1 MAPEHHAIQLGG
13 ADDLRTFVVRIEV
26 PRPLAGWQGWSAQG
40 SAAEVRRP
48 AGLTSLRVCATVR
61 ASSTP
66 FLCSHPVFSE
76 DASKIYFVGQWRD

>member
-26 PRPLAGWQGWSAQG
+26 PRGG
-40 SAAEVRRP
+40 SPPSRRLDLV
-48 AGLTSLRVCATVR
+48 AGLCHSAGVINAG
-61 ASSTP
+61 

-76 DASKIYFVGQWRD
+76 GASKT